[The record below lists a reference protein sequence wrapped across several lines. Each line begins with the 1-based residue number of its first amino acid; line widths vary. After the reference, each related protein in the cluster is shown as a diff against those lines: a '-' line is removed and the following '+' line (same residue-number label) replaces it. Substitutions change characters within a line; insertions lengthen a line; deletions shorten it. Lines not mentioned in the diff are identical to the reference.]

1 MLQSAVLIVGVIF
14 IVTTLVADLLT
25 SLLNPRIR
33 FAEAEA

>member
-1 MLQSAVLIVGVIF
+1 MLQSAILVVGIIF

-33 FAEAEA
+33 VAKAEA